1 MNQQPANQKRSIFNL
16 ATTFKCIL
24 SIISILL
31 ALFILSIICLG
42 SSYGGLGSVLSSI
55 AINVDEKLSVFSNH
69 TVSNALDGL
78 ILIER
83 VYMLNDSDVVAPE
96 PNQDAFGS
104 TDDPASLQWLINTVH
119 PRLSGEGL
127 FFKTD
132 TPLLKDSAVQYYL
145 DDTIVAITW
154 KQVFHSAVYT
164 FSEIKIDHPSQFRR
178 FLADGKYGS
187 DKQYLTSQMATSV
200 NAVVASAGD
209 FYKYRSKGLV
219 VYNGK
224 VERFNGTVL
233 DSCFIDDKGDLL
245 FSKAGVIKTQEE
257 LEQYVEENNVRFSLS
272 FGPIL
277 IENGESKI
285 PGQYPIGEISGNFSR
300 SAICQLGE
308 LHYLLV
314 TVNDESGYRRFPT
327 LFTFANTLIDQGIKH
342 AYTLDGGQTATIVM
356 NDEVVNHVSYG
367 AERYISDI
375 IYFATALPET
385 K

>member
-1 MNQQPANQKRSIFNL
+1 MNQKTEIKNNPSPKWVITVKGIL
-16 ATTFKCIL
+16 AAISVLLVLFML
-24 SIISILL
+24 SIV
-31 ALFILSIICLG
+31 CLG
-42 SSYGGLGSVLSSI
+42 SSYGGFGSVLTSMG
-55 AINVDEKLSVFSNH
+55 INVQERLGIFSNH

-78 ILIER
+78 IPIER
-83 VYMLNDSDVVAPE
+83 IYVLNDSDIVAPE
-96 PNQDAFGS
+96 PDQSAFGS
-104 TDDPASLQWLINTVH
+104 TNDPASLQWLINTAYH
-119 PRLSGEGL
+119 RLNGEDL
-127 FFKTD
+127 FFQTD
-132 TPLLKDSAVQYYL
+132 IPLFNGSEVKYYL
-145 DDTIVAITW
+145 DDSIVAITW

-164 FSEIKIDHPSQFRR
+164 FSEIKIDHASQFRR

-209 FYKYRSKGLV
+209 FYKYRPKGLV

-224 VERFNGTVL
+224 VERFNGTQL
-233 DSCFIDDKGDLL
+233 DNCFIDKKGDLI
-245 FSKAGVIKTQEE
+245 FSKAGEIKSAEE
-257 LEQYVEENNVRFSLS
+257 LEQYVADNNIRFSLC

-277 IENGESKI
+277 IQEGESQV
-285 PGQYPIGEISGNFSR
+285 PRSYPIGEIADNFSR

-314 TVNDESGYRRFPT
+314 TVNDEGGYRRFPS
-327 LFTFANTLIDQGIKH
+327 LYTFANTLIDQGIEH

-356 NDEVVNHVSYG
+356 NDQVINHVSYG

-375 IYFATALPET
+375 IYFATAIPE